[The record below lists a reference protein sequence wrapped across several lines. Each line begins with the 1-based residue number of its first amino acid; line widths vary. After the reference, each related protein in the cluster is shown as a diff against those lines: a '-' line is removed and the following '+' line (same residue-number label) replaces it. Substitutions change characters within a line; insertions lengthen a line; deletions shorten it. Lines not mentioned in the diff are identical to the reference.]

1 MENSEDL
8 FEELKMKQQDK
19 VCDFSPVEENATQ
32 DLFLMADERLN
43 KILHEKSSVRIK
55 IDVENPDEKDLEA
68 VVKSTATKL
77 GYTMLY
83 MESVAV
89 KREVLV
95 ELSQNALTEYETETL
110 ANE

>member
-43 KILHEKSSVRIK
+43 KILHEKSSIF
-55 IDVENPDEKDLEA
+55 IQN
-68 VVKSTATKL
+68 
-77 GYTMLY
+77 
-83 MESVAV
+83 ESY
-89 KREVLV
+89 
-95 ELSQNALTEYETETL
+95 SSD
-110 ANE
+110 